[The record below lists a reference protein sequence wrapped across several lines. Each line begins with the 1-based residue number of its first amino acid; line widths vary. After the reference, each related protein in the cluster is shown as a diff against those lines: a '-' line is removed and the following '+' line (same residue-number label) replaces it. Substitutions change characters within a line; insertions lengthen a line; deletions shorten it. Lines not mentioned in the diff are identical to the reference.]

1 MKVDKEKKTV
11 KLSLR
16 GAEVRVIT
24 HLAYLCLIACM
35 YAYTRDS
42 VDPRSGTH
50 VPKPQENLNPDSL
63 QVLEHLRTK
72 EEESGRSD
80 NRKEACAW
88 HPEYGAWMVEGTPR
102 LPFGGFVRDL
112 RRVELSMRCVQGLGA
127 RV

>member
-1 MKVDKEKKTV
+1 M
-11 KLSLR
+11 R
-16 GAEVRVIT
+16 
-24 HLAYLCLIACM
+24 
-35 YAYTRDS
+35 
-42 VDPRSGTH
+42 TH
-50 VPKPQENLNPDSL
+50 VTVLIPDLEHTFPNHEKTLNPDSL

-112 RRVELSMRCVQGLGA
+112 RRVELSMRCVQGLGFG
-127 RV
+127 V